1 MQSPT
6 RHAFVTGGGR
16 GIGRACAERLA
27 KAGFIVS
34 IGGRSAAHL
43 DETVKAVSAA
53 GGKAHAV
60 ELDVASPESVTSAFE
75 KARAAHGPV
84 TVLVNNAGISPAAP
98 FLKVSLDEFQRI
110 LNVNLTGA
118 FLCTQVV
125 LPDMLA
131 AKWGRVINI
140 ASTAARIGY
149 RYTAAYCASK
159 HGLLGL
165 TRSLAL
171 EVARKGVT
179 VNAVCP
185 GWTETEMFHESIER
199 IHKTSGQTREQARA
213 AIEQM
218 NPMGRITQPAE
229 VAEMVAFVASDVASG
244 ITGQALGVD
253 GGEAM

>member
-6 RHAFVTGGGR
+6 RHAFITGGGR

-27 KAGFIVS
+27 KAGFHVT
-34 IGGRSAAHL
+34 IGGRSQAHL
-43 DETVKAVSAA
+43 DETVKAIVAA
-53 GGKAHAV
+53 GGVAASV
-60 ELDVASPESVTSAFE
+60 ELDVSDPSSVDRAFESVRTAD
-75 KARAAHGPV
+75 GPIS
-84 TVLVNNAGISPAAP
+84 VLVNNAGISPAAP
-98 FLKVSLDEFQRI
+98 FLKVPLEEFQRV
-110 LNVNLTGA
+110 LAVNLTGA
-118 FLCTQVV
+118 FLCTQAA

-199 IHKTSGQTREQARA
+199 IHKTSGQTKEQARV

-218 NPMGRITQPAE
+218 NPMNRITQPSE
-229 VAEMVAFVASDVASG
+229 VAELVAFVASDVASG
-244 ITGQALGVD
+244 ITGQSLGVD